1 MHSVLIF
8 LKGSFLGHLEKYRIN
23 TGFRG
28 KQTTSV
34 SSLGILETESAVG
47 DVNPLPL
54 LLATSSSIPGVH
66 G

>member
-1 MHSVLIF
+1 MHGVLIF
-8 LKGSFLGHLEKYRIN
+8 LKGTFLGHLEKYRIN

-34 SSLGILETESAVG
+34 SSLEILERESAVD
-47 DVNPLPL
+47 DVSPLPL